1 MWSWVPEGNSQS
13 APLNRMQL
21 RSPKI
26 ERQWSKMGGISILRG
41 IRVLRQKN
49 NFSRI
54 AWVDLL
60 EFLLWFLVFC
70 GSVWPG
76 FLRDLTRQCP
86 SVIAT
91 TWAWDTHIQLGS
103 PNNLHY
109 HLVVM
114 ALRIHVWLPSCTHL
128 LPFFSRIHLVVSQN
142 LRIPG
147 LAVYKILLIRCEAFL
162 SLLDENVYI
171 RQASF

>member
-1 MWSWVPEGNSQS
+1 MIEDGRNFYFERDHS
-13 APLNRMQL
+13 AQT
-21 RSPKI
+21 
-26 ERQWSKMGGISILRG
+26 
-41 IRVLRQKN
+41 KN

-76 FLRDLTRQCP
+76 FLRDLTGQCP

-91 TWAWDTHIQLGS
+91 SETSLIPSRCDWRHIQLGS
-103 PNNLHY
+103 PNNLQY
-109 HLVVM
+109 HLITM

-128 LPFFSRIHLVVSQN
+128 LPFFNRIHLVVSQN